1 MQGGGF
7 FFFAAALV
15 LSRHAGCQQ
24 DGGSL
29 VLRALSGTISS
40 PGYPAM
46 YPANSAC
53 TYLITVDEGKR
64 IIIVF
69 NALDIEEQNGCVY
82 DYLQLLGLQV
92 GLKTFSLMMKLVPPS
107 VADLGNVLPVS
118 TDVEQFQVAPAD
130 IYETELWAPP
140 VTFTISKLPVQN
152 LVWETRVV
160 HAGHVSQPAQ
170 STLFQDWVRDGGET
184 TATSVAKVCGDTL
197 PGPITS
203 TGNSVLINFRSDSSV
218 GGAGFDLEW
227 SVECLED
234 LFSCDYAATCI
245 EQSRKCDLVQDCND
259 WADEGEECLAQGLG
273 AYAAFSAGCQGDVQ
287 NITESGNLSTPN
299 YPSFYIAGMD
309 CSWSLAAAPE
319 SDGRYPVLMASFT
332 GDFGVACS
340 SGSIQTPVGIK
351 TPTGRTPT
359 AMITTTDSNGQVAS
373 TTKCGERGGPVAI
386 GAEEGQTMT
395 LTFSPSSQPIGHGY
409 MVEWSLC
416 PPDSLA
422 CPEIGEC
429 FPPESGVTTCPAPTT
444 QAMATGA
451 GVSSG
456 SGVTGGT
463 TLRRTSTAW
472 PNSVTTAASDN
483 STLIEGPANTVCYSC
498 EGTDRECM
506 TGNGIGGTA
515 MECQEDEACWVERIG
530 DGQNVSYRRSCQPSC
545 TAYWAYEICMTADGQ
560 DKNRAQAGLWIIQA
574 YPEPSFIHSHAQT
587 RVCKLCCT
595 EDRCNTHVLT
605 GHNDPRAPLTG
616 NSGAEGILA
625 SLGIMSVLALAVC
638 ADILSLVT

>member
-7 FFFAAALV
+7 FLFAVALV
-15 LSRHAGCQQ
+15 LSRHAEGQTSANVNEGCQQ

-82 DYLQLLGLQV
+82 DYLQ
-92 GLKTFSLMMKLVPPS
+92 
-107 VADLGNVLPVS
+107 
-118 TDVEQFQVAPAD
+118 
-130 IYETELWAPP
+130 
-140 VTFTISKLPVQN
+140 
-152 LVWETRVV
+152 
-160 HAGHVSQPAQ
+160 
-170 STLFQDWVRDGGET
+170 VRDGGET

-203 TGNSVLINFRSDSSV
+203 TGNSVLINFRSDTSV
-218 GGAGFDLEW
+218 GGEGFDLEW
-227 SVECLED
+227 SVECLPD

-245 EQSRKCDLVQDCND
+245 DQSRKCDLVQDCND

-340 SGSIQTPVGIK
+340 SGSIQ
-351 TPTGRTPT
+351 
-359 AMITTTDSNGQVAS
+359 ITTTDSNGQVGS

-456 SGVTGGT
+456 SGVTGGAT
-463 TLRRTSTAW
+463 LGRSSTLR

-560 DKNRAQAGLWIIQA
+560 DK
-574 YPEPSFIHSHAQT
+574 
-587 RVCKLCCT
+587 VCKLCCK

-605 GHNDPRAPLTG
+605 GHNDPRAPALGG

-625 SLGIMSVLALAVC
+625 SLGLVSVLALAVC
-638 ADILSLVT
+638 ADILSLIA